1 MKILNLSRRDF
12 LKTSTIAGGG
22 LLLGIQIPRLGAS
35 ETPGTSGATFAPNAF
50 VRIGSDDS
58 VTLIINHSEMG
69 QGVYTSL
76 AMILAEEL
84 ECDWKRVKVEAASVD
99 PAYNHTA
106 FGVQMTGGSTSV
118 STEWDRLRNMGAAAR
133 MMLVSA
139 AAADWSV
146 AAGECHAA
154 NGEVVHG
161 TSGRRATFG
170 SLVEKAAAVDAPET
184 VVLKDPSTFKL
195 IGKATRR
202 LDTPEKL
209 DGSAIFGIDV
219 SVPGM
224 LVAVVARPP
233 VFGAKLKSVDSKKAK
248 AIGGVRHVVTI
259 GRGVAVVA
267 DGFWQAEKGR
277 QALEL
282 VWDDGALADLNSADE
297 GAMYAELA
305 SKPGL
310 VAHKSGDAD
319 AALAGAKKTIAAD
332 YELPY
337 LAHAPMEPL
346 NCVADVRKDS
356 CEVWVGTQSQTLDL
370 MAAAK
375 AAGLAPAQ
383 VKLHTTL
390 LGGAFGRRAV
400 LDSHFVVEAVEIS
413 KAVKAPVKVIWT
425 REDDITGGFYRPR
438 YLHRLRGGVDA
449 EGKIAGWQQRIVSQ
463 SLMIGGPFE
472 PMMVKDGVDHSAV
485 EGAADAVYAI
495 ADRRVEWHQAPN
507 GVPTLWWRS
516 VGHSANAFAVESFID
531 ELAHEGG
538 RDPLEVRRELLKDQP
553 RHLRVLERAAK
564 EAGWGKPLPAGRGRG
579 IAVHASFGSYVAQ
592 VAEVSVSK
600 KGEVRVHRVVCA
612 IDCGP
617 IVNPDTIAAQMEGS
631 VAYALSAALYGQIT
645 FEKGRVQQSNFHD
658 YPVLRFDEM
667 PHVETHIVKSS
678 DSMGGVGEPAVPPL
692 APAVT
697 NAIFAATGR
706 RVRRLPIDP
715 KQLAADAS
723 LAPVA

>member
-1 MKILNLSRRDF
+1 MKIVNLSRRDF
-12 LKTSTIAGGG
+12 LKTGTIAGGG

-35 ETPGTSGATFAPNAF
+35 ETGVTSDKTFEPNAF

-84 ECDWKRVKVEAASVD
+84 ECDWKRVRVEASPVA
-99 PAYNHTA
+99 PAYNNTL
-106 FGVQMTGGSTSV
+106 FGIQMTGGSTSV
-118 STEWDRLRNMGAAAR
+118 KSEWDRLRNMGAAAR
-133 MMLVSA
+133 TMLVTA

-146 AAGECHAA
+146 AAEECHAT
-154 NGEVVHG
+154 NGVVIHS
-161 TSGRRATFG
+161 TSGRHATFG
-170 SLVEKAAAVDAPET
+170 SLVEKAAAVEAPET
-184 VVLKDPSTFKL
+184 VTLKDPAKFRL

-202 LDTPEKL
+202 LDTPSKL
-209 DGSAIFGIDV
+209 DGSAVFGIDV
-219 SVPGM
+219 RVPGM

-233 VFGAKLKSVDSKKAK
+233 VFGAKLKSVDSKKSK
-248 AIGGVRHVVTI
+248 AIPGVRHVVEI

-282 VWDDGALADLNSADE
+282 VWDEGALADLDSVKE
-297 GAMYAELA
+297 GVMFAELA
-305 SKPGL
+305 DKPGL
-310 VAHKSGDAD
+310 VARNIGDSD
-319 AALAGAKKTIAAD
+319 AALAGAKQTLAAD
-332 YELPY
+332 YEVPY

-356 CEVWVGTQSQTLDL
+356 CEVWVGTQSQTLDV
-370 MAAAK
+370 MAAAR

-438 YLHRLRGGVDA
+438 YLHRLRGGLDA

-463 SLMIGGPFE
+463 SFIIGGPFAS
-472 PMMVKDGVDHSAV
+472 MLVKDGVDELAI
-485 EGAADAVYAI
+485 EGASDAVYAI

-516 VGHSANAFAVESFID
+516 VGHSANAFVVESFLD
-531 ELAHEGG
+531 ELAHAAG

-553 RHLRVLERAAK
+553 RHLRVLDRAAK
-564 EAGWGKPLPAGRGRG
+564 EAGWGKPLPEGRARG

-600 KGEVRVHRVVCA
+600 RGEVRVHRVVCA

-631 VAYALSAALYGQIT
+631 VVFALSAALYGEIT

-667 PHVETHIVKSS
+667 PLVETHIVQSS
-678 DSMGGVGEPAVPPL
+678 DSMGGVGEPAVPPV

-697 NAIFAATGR
+697 NAIFALTGQR
-706 RVRRLPIDP
+706 IRRLPIDP
-715 KQLAADAS
+715 KQLAG
-723 LAPVA
+723 